1 MTEGFTAVETARVVD
16 GLHWSCTRLF
26 AMLGRWAGEADR
38 SDVAVSLATASRHM
52 GWHADDLAALAPDG
66 LLVGQSSSS
75 AASPELESTLDTL
88 DETRGSLER
97 LAITH
102 RVLLA
107 RLTTRCIAVERLATE
122 HSDAALT
129 RVVGFMLSDLRRDR
143 DDGETLLERLLID
156 PQTVERVGANVVET
170 ESLVVGAGGLP
181 PILGPA

>member
-1 MTEGFTAVETARVVD
+1 
-16 GLHWSCTRLF
+16 
-26 AMLGRWAGEADR
+26 MLGRWAGEADR

-52 GWHADDLAALAPDG
+52 GWHADDLAALAPDS
-66 LLVGQSSSS
+66 LLIDPSTPSAPSSELVS
-75 AASPELESTLDTL
+75 ALDTL
-88 DETRGSLER
+88 DENHGSIER

-107 RLTTRCIAVERLATE
+107 RLASRCVAVERLATE

-143 DDGETLLERLLID
+143 DDGDTLLERLMVD
-156 PQTVERVGANVVET
+156 SQTVERVGAKVVAT
-170 ESLVVGAGGLP
+170 ESLIVGAGGLP